1 MQTQALGVSD
11 LKATRIAY
19 GCMPLGGSWDGSPL
33 NEKTRKEGLVSLRAA
48 LDAGINFYDHADIY
62 CRGKSEEVFAGI
74 WQERPGLR
82 QQIYVQSKCGIRFGG
97 VPNPDSPQRFDFSY
111 EHIVGSVE
119 GSLKRLK
126 TDYLDVLLLHR
137 PDPLVEPEEVARAF
151 DALHQAGKVRWFG
164 VSNHT
169 AAQLELLRH
178 YVQQPIVA
186 NQVAFNVMHTHMLDE
201 GVIFNQENPK
211 LTRNEGTIEYCRL
224 HNITLQSWG
233 SLAWGF
239 LSGRQ
244 PKEPSEKVSKAAAVA
259 VDLAKKKGV
268 SAEAILV
275 AWILRHPAKVQAIIG
290 TTKPERIAAACQG
303 NGVELDR
310 EEWYQLYL
318 AGRGEALP

>member
-1 MQTQALGVSD
+1 MQIQSLGASD
-11 LKATRIAY
+11 LKVTRLAY
-19 GCMPLGGSWDGSPL
+19 GCMPLGGSWDDFPL
-33 NEKTRKEGLVSLRAA
+33 SDQTRREALVSIRSA

-82 QQIYVQSKCGIRFGG
+82 QQIILQSKCGIRFPGA
-97 VPNPDSPQRFDFSY
+97 PNPDTPQRFDFSY
-111 EHIVGSVE
+111 EHITRSVE
-119 GSLKRLK
+119 GSLKRLQ

-178 YVQQPIVA
+178 YVRQPIVA

-201 GVIFNQENPK
+201 GVVFNQDNP
-211 LTRNEGTIEYCRL
+211 LLARNEGTIEYCRL
-224 HNITLQSWG
+224 HNITLQAWG

-244 PKEPSEKVSKAAAVA
+244 PKEPSEKLSQASSVVAALVQ
-259 VDLAKKKGV
+259 KKGV
-268 SAEAILV
+268 SPEAVLL
-275 AWILRHPAKVQAIIG
+275 AWILRHPANVQAIIG
-290 TTKPERIAAACQG
+290 TTKPERIAASCQADAI
-303 NGVELDR
+303 ELDR
-310 EEWYQLYL
+310 EEWYRLYL
-318 AGRGEALP
+318 AGRGEPLP